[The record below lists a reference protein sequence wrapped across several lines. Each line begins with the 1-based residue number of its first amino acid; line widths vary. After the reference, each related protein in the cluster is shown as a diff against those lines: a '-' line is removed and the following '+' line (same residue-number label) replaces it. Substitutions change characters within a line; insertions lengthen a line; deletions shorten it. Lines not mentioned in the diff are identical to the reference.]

1 MAQMLLIMGESGTG
15 KSTSMRNCNP
25 ATTAVVNPVGK
36 PLPFKGKFEMLNS
49 ETESR
54 KICKFMKEQAA
65 AGKKLIVVDD
75 FQYIL
80 SVPYMNRIK
89 ENGWDKWN
97 DFGANYFEIIE
108 VCKELPEDVVVAYM
122 THTETLENGV
132 TTIKLIGKLLREKIT
147 IEGLF
152 TIVLRTGVNEGKYYF
167 YTQNSGKD
175 TVKSP
180 MGMFPAY
187 AIDNDLNYVADKIRN
202 FYEVGEYKTDDEM
215 GQADAAVAADVAKP
229 DANGRRARGSKNSTK
244 TTTETATSPQADESE
259 NEPGQGAN
267 IGRSSRTRKTS
278 TKTHDEVVAEN
289 QQKMA
294 DYMEARDAA
303 IGKAFPGQEE
313 VDFDAA
319 CAVADNVP
327 SPELE
332 TPPRRTRK
340 ERKTA
345 TAEPVQDVTTNTDS
359 ETLVL
364 NADTYFYIPA
374 DDNYVMKHE
383 GDSVDLIVN
392 GVEVMKV
399 ITKEEFG
406 EGVKRL
412 AQQNNKTDN
421 NPLDGAMNPPESGRR
436 TRRVQAKAAEQTQPD
451 TESGQDAVEAEQA
464 DAGTRT
470 CRTRRTR

>member
-15 KSTSMRNCNP
+15 KSTSMRNCDP
-25 ATTAVVNPVGK
+25 ETTAVVNPVGK
-36 PLPFKGKFEMLNS
+36 PLPFKGKFTMLNS
-49 ETESR
+49 EVESR

-108 VCKELPEDVVVAYM
+108 VCKELPDDVVVAYM

-167 YTQNSGKD
+167 FTQNSGKD

-202 FYEVGEYKTDDEM
+202 FYEVGEYKTDAEM
-215 GQADAAVAADVAKP
+215 GQADAQAASELEKP
-229 DANGRRARGSKNSTK
+229 DANGRRARGGRKAAVTAPTTPATEEAASK
-244 TTTETATSPQADESE
+244 TTR
-259 NEPGQGAN
+259 
-267 IGRSSRTRKTS
+267 GRR
-278 TKTHDEVVAEN
+278 THDEVVAEN
-289 QQKMA
+289 NQKIA
-294 DYMEARDAA
+294 DYMDAQ
-303 IGKAFPGQEE
+303 GKAIDEAAAGRDEIP
-313 VDFDAA
+313 FDEAA
-319 CAVADNVP
+319 AAAETVP
-327 SPELE
+327 QPELE

-340 ERKTA
+340 ERKA
-345 TAEPVQDVTTNTDS
+345 AEQSEPVQDGTMSAEFVDES
-359 ETLVL
+359 ITL
-364 NADTYFYIPA
+364 NEDTYFYIPA
-374 DDNYVMKHE
+374 DDNYVLKHE
-383 GDSVDLIVN
+383 GDTVDLVVG
-392 GVEVMKV
+392 GVEVMKQ
-399 ITKEEFG
+399 ITKDEFNA
-406 EGVKRL
+406 GVKRL
-412 AQQNNKTDN
+412 AQGGTTEAK
-421 NPLDGAMNPPESGRR
+421 NPVEGAMNAPETGRRVRRSAAQAQPDDVNTAAEAQTQEPEQAASGRARRVRR
-436 TRRVQAKAAEQTQPD
+436 TR
-451 TESGQDAVEAEQA
+451 
-464 DAGTRT
+464 
-470 CRTRRTR
+470 

>member
-15 KSTSMRNCNP
+15 KSTSMRNCDP

-36 PLPFKGKFEMLNS
+36 PLPFKGKFTMLNS
-49 ETESR
+49 EVESR

-65 AGKKLIVVDD
+65 AGKKLLVVDD

-108 VCKELPEDVVVAYM
+108 VCKELPDDVVVAYM
-122 THTETLENGV
+122 THTETLDNGV

-152 TIVLRTGVNEGKYYF
+152 TIVLRTMVSEGNYYF
-167 YTQNSGKD
+167 CTQNNGKD

-202 FYEVGEYKTDDEM
+202 FYEVGEYKSDAEM
-215 GQADAAVAADVAKP
+215 GQADTQAASDLEKP
-229 DANGRRARGSKNSTK
+229 DANGRRARGSKAAK
-244 TTTETATSPQADESE
+244 TTTTTPPTTEDSEPKKGRTA
-259 NEPGQGAN
+259 
-267 IGRSSRTRKTS
+267 R
-278 TKTHDEVVAEN
+278 KTHDEVVAEN
-289 QQKMA
+289 NQKMA
-294 DYMEARDAA
+294 DYMAERDKAVDA
-303 IGKAFPGQEE
+303 IADGRKEIPFEE
-313 VDFDAA
+313 A
-319 CAVADNVP
+319 CAAADSVP
-327 SPELE
+327 QPELE

-340 ERKTA
+340 ERKSA
-345 TAEPVQDVTTNTDS
+345 EQSEPVQDGTTNTDS
-359 ETLVL
+359 ESVTLD
-364 NADTYFYIPA
+364 ADTYFYIPA
-374 DDNYVMKHE
+374 DDNYVMKHK
-383 GDSVDLIVN
+383 GDTVHLIVD

-399 ITKEEFG
+399 ISKEEFG

-412 AQQNNKTDN
+412 AQAENSI
-421 NPLDGAMNPPESGRR
+421 DGAMNPPEKGRR
-436 TRRVQAKAAEQTQPD
+436 TRRSAAQAQPD
-451 TESGQDAVEAEQA
+451 NADTAADETPAVDEQPT
-464 DAGTRT
+464 G
-470 CRTRRTR
+470 RTRRVRKTR

>member
-15 KSTSMRNCNP
+15 KSTSMRNCDP

-36 PLPFKGKFEMLNS
+36 PLPFKGKFTMLNS
-49 ETESR
+49 EVESR

-108 VCKELPEDVVVAYM
+108 VCKELPDDVVVAYM
-122 THTETLENGV
+122 THTETLDNGV

-152 TIVLRTGVNEGKYYF
+152 TIVLRTMVSEGNYYF
-167 YTQNSGKD
+167 CTQNNGKD

-202 FYEVGEYKTDDEM
+202 FYEVGEYKSDAEM
-215 GQADAAVAADVAKP
+215 GQADAQAASDIEKP
-229 DANGRRARGSKNSTK
+229 DANGRRARGSKAAKS
-244 TTTETATSPQADESE
+244 TTTTTPPTTEDSEPKKGRTA
-259 NEPGQGAN
+259 
-267 IGRSSRTRKTS
+267 R
-278 TKTHDEVVAEN
+278 KTHDEVVAEN
-289 QQKMA
+289 NQKMA
-294 DYMEARDAA
+294 DYMAERDKAVDA
-303 IGKAFPGQEE
+303 IADGRKEIPFEE
-313 VDFDAA
+313 A
-319 CAVADNVP
+319 CAAADSVP
-327 SPELE
+327 QPELE

-340 ERKTA
+340 ERKSA
-345 TAEPVQDVTTNTDS
+345 EQSEPVQDGTTNTDS
-359 ETLVL
+359 ESVTLD
-364 NADTYFYIPA
+364 ADTYFYIPA
-374 DDNYVMKHE
+374 DDNYVMKHK
-383 GDSVDLIVN
+383 GDTVHLIVD

-399 ITKEEFG
+399 ISKEEFG

-412 AQQNNKTDN
+412 AQAENSI
-421 NPLDGAMNPPESGRR
+421 DGAMNPPEKGRR
-436 TRRVQAKAAEQTQPD
+436 TRRSAAQAQPD
-451 TESGQDAVEAEQA
+451 NADTAADETPAVDEQPT
-464 DAGTRT
+464 G
-470 CRTRRTR
+470 RTRRVRKTR